1 MRSSLPHTVNSRAV
15 TAPLPPPDH
24 WLPTC
29 SAPRPSAGCWGA
41 TARPRHRKVSPT
53 APAAKCTEPG
63 PTGPALPLANPG
75 ALLPPGQG
83 PGPWAVSRC
92 RAPTRAAPIPLPR
105 GMSLLANYEGLRHQI
120 ERLVREN
127 EELKKLVRLIRENH
141 ELKSAIKTQAGGL
154 GISGFSTG
162 FGQMAATPQHQGNC
176 VFLPPSPAAAHEPVL
191 EEVGV
196 VALAPLADMLNS
208 PQPGPTAGP
217 IVSPLTGPLST
228 LLPSPGPMSQSGLFS
243 SILTGPPTPSSPLAR
258 PLAVAP
264 GGTLGSSMGTVSS
277 GPLTP
282 SSTLAGLM
290 AVSPRGTLGSS
301 MGLPSTGPPTPSS
314 TLAGLMAVAPGGTL
328 GSSMGLPSTGPPTPS
343 SPLMAPTTGTV
354 AISLSSPLAR
364 PLAVAPGGT
373 LGSSMGTASTGPP
386 TPSSPLMAPTTGTVA
401 ISPSSP
407 LLTSTAAPLGVS
419 QNLVANPV
427 SNLVLPGAQR
437 VWLTE
442 PFRGCPSGPH
452 PSAGAGPAGTTK
464 VPMSAEHPQPTQ
476 DLEPLGVTFVGVPLH
491 TSTPMETRG
500 AAGPGTAFSFSTSDA
515 RAQPGAP
522 QGQAVPAPAPVAPT
536 AAPQAT
542 TDYASPGTTHVAQCP
557 PPSPTRAHHPP
568 TQPSPT
574 PHSPPRNPH
583 SPPRTSS
590 SPASVNDPR
599 GPRGTETSRKSMVE
613 SERKLAHRK
622 ISKFPDSPRE
632 SRQLAWER
640 LVGEIAF
647 QLDRRILSSIFP
659 ERVRLYG
666 FTVSNIPEKIIQASL
681 NPSDHKLDEELCQ
694 TLTQRYV
701 SIMNRLQ
708 SLGYDGRVHPALT
721 EQLVNAYGILRERPE
736 LAASEGGSYTVDF
749 LQRVL
754 VETVHPSMLT
764 DTLLLLSCLNQLAH
778 DDGKPMFI
786 W

>member
-1 MRSSLPHTVNSRAV
+1 
-15 TAPLPPPDH
+15 
-24 WLPTC
+24 
-29 SAPRPSAGCWGA
+29 
-41 TARPRHRKVSPT
+41 
-53 APAAKCTEPG
+53 
-63 PTGPALPLANPG
+63 
-75 ALLPPGQG
+75 
-83 PGPWAVSRC
+83 
-92 RAPTRAAPIPLPR
+92 
-105 GMSLLANYEGLRHQI
+105 MSLLANYEGLRHQI

-196 VALAPLADMLNS
+196 VDLAPLADMLNS

-228 LLPSPGPMSQSGLFS
+228 LLPGPGPMSQSGLFS
-243 SILTGPPTPSSPLAR
+243 SILTGPLTPSSPLAR

-264 GGTLGSSMGTVSS
+264 GGTLGSSMGTVST

-314 TLAGLMAVAPGGTL
+314 PLAGPLAVAPGGIL
-328 GSSMGLPSTGPPTPS
+328 GSSMGTASTGPLTPS

-354 AISLSSPLAR
+354 AISL
-364 PLAVAPGGT
+364 
-373 LGSSMGTASTGPP
+373 
-386 TPSSPLMAPTTGTVA
+386 
-401 ISPSSP
+401 SSP

-437 VWLTE
+437 VRLTE

-491 TSTPMETRG
+491 TSTPMETKG

-522 QGQAVPAPAPVAPT
+522 QGQAVPAPAPVTPT

-557 PPSPTRAHHPP
+557 PPAPRGAPPPP
-568 TQPSPT
+568 TQPSST

-613 SERKLAHRK
+613 LERKLAHRK

-764 DTLLLLSCLNQLAH
+764 DALLLLSCLNQLAH

>member
-1 MRSSLPHTVNSRAV
+1 
-15 TAPLPPPDH
+15 
-24 WLPTC
+24 
-29 SAPRPSAGCWGA
+29 
-41 TARPRHRKVSPT
+41 
-53 APAAKCTEPG
+53 
-63 PTGPALPLANPG
+63 
-75 ALLPPGQG
+75 
-83 PGPWAVSRC
+83 
-92 RAPTRAAPIPLPR
+92 
-105 GMSLLANYEGLRHQI
+105 MSLLANYEGLRHQI

-228 LLPSPGPMSQSGLFS
+228 LLPSPGPMSQSGL
-243 SILTGPPTPSSPLAR
+243 
-258 PLAVAP
+258 
-264 GGTLGSSMGTVSS
+264 SMGTVS
-277 GPLTP
+277 T
-282 SSTLAGLM
+282 
-290 AVSPRGTLGSS
+290 
-301 MGLPSTGPPTPSS
+301 
-314 TLAGLMAVAPGGTL
+314 GTL

-343 SPLMAPTTGTV
+343 SPLAG
-354 AISLSSPLAR
+354 
-364 PLAVAPGGT
+364 
-373 LGSSMGTASTGPP
+373 
-386 TPSSPLMAPTTGTVA
+386 SPLMAPTTGTVA
-401 ISPSSP
+401 ISLSSP

-437 VWLTE
+437 VRLTE

-491 TSTPMETRG
+491 TSTPMETKG
-500 AAGPGTAFSFSTSDA
+500 AAGPGTAFSFSTWEA

-522 QGQAVPAPAPVAPT
+522 QGQAVPAPAPVPSFPGALPPLTELMPT
-536 AAPQAT
+536 PPT
-542 TDYASPGTTHVAQCP
+542 SPPLLVPSRVTEVAQGRQVP
-557 PPSPTRAHHPP
+557 EPPSSWWPHDQGAQARAHSSTFLARHP
-568 TQPSPT
+568 
-574 PHSPPRNPH
+574 
-583 SPPRTSS
+583 
-590 SPASVNDPR
+590 
-599 GPRGTETSRKSMVE
+599 
-613 SERKLAHRK
+613 
-622 ISKFPDSPRE
+622 
-632 SRQLAWER
+632 
-640 LVGEIAF
+640 
-647 QLDRRILSSIFP
+647 LSLRP
-659 ERVRLYG
+659 VRD
-666 FTVSNIPEKIIQASL
+666 TASL

-764 DTLLLLSCLNQLAH
+764 DALLLLSCLNQLAH

>member
-1 MRSSLPHTVNSRAV
+1 MVEGGGESHEKLTSPHCEQQSGDGT
-15 TAPLPPPDH
+15 PPP
-24 WLPTC
+24 T

-75 ALLPPGQG
+75 ALLPPGRG
-83 PGPWAVSRC
+83 PRPWAVSRC

-228 LLPSPGPMSQSGLFS
+228 LLPGPGPMSQSGLFS
-243 SILTGPPTPSSPLAR
+243 SILTGPLTPSSPLAR

-264 GGTLGSSMGTVSS
+264 GGTLGSSMGTVST

-314 TLAGLMAVAPGGTL
+314 PLAGPLAVAPGGIL
-328 GSSMGLPSTGPPTPS
+328 GSSMGTASTGPLTPS

-354 AISLSSPLAR
+354 VISL
-364 PLAVAPGGT
+364 
-373 LGSSMGTASTGPP
+373 
-386 TPSSPLMAPTTGTVA
+386 
-401 ISPSSP
+401 SSP

-437 VWLTE
+437 VRLTE

-464 VPMSAEHPQPTQ
+464 VPVSAEHPQPTQ

-491 TSTPMETRG
+491 TSTPMETKG

-568 TQPSPT
+568 TQPSST

-613 SERKLAHRK
+613 LERKLAHRK

-764 DTLLLLSCLNQLAH
+764 DALLLLSCLNQLAH